1 LCREFFRAI
10 SGFEFQ
16 EVRIMS
22 FKEEAVQGNR
32 DYFAAKLSAEK
43 QKADVVKKVKEK
55 SGDFVILDTRARE
68 AFEQGHIPG
77 AWCVPLAEI
86 SALASNLPKDREMVT
101 YCWNHT

>member
-1 LCREFFRAI
+1 
-10 SGFEFQ
+10 
-16 EVRIMS
+16 MS
-22 FKEEAVQGNR
+22 FKEEAVRGNR

-55 SGDFVILDTRARE
+55 SGDFVVLDTRTRE

-86 SALASNLPKDREMVT
+86 SALASKLPKDQEMVT